1 MPRDLA
7 PLFLDKASLDWAFN
21 HCLRF
26 GDTDIFPVPFEFA
39 AYRAVWPSVSDYL
52 AGVDVANCEVTGSL
66 KMMVPKHSEGFRGA
80 TQLNPFDALLYT
92 ALVFES
98 ADAIERFRKPRDVA
112 CAYRLEITKEGQ
124 LFEKDSG
131 WNEFYSASKKLSDAK
146 DCRFV
151 LCADISDYYNQ
162 ISHHRVQGALAQAG
176 VDENRSQVIERFL
189 GNINALHHSRGI
201 PVGPSV
207 SILLAEVCLA
217 DVDNFLSRTYAHTRY
232 VDDFRVF
239 CRSEEQALRA
249 LHDLSGYL
257 YTAHRLSLQ
266 FGKTRICTKE
276 EFQKDELS
284 DPEAQEREAKKQRV
298 EGIVAMLREL
308 GYPDSEDVA
317 AEFVDKENLAREVL
331 EELLNA
337 VLSRKYFPLA
347 LGRYVLRR
355 AASLR
360 CRSVLPRLVE
370 NAVRFIP
377 VLRDLILYFVKIAH
391 VRNHDS
397 IGATLEYL
405 ITRSDWRSFPFVQYW
420 VLTAIQQVPEFA
432 KAEKAMA
439 WSSHSDSSIRDR
451 MLALSALAYG
461 LTDSVR
467 EKKET
472 WSNTSVWAQRAN
484 VWAAAVLPREERGHW
499 LRPIRNNPD
508 QSVKAVADALWIIA
522 ESKP

>member
-1 MPRDLA
+1 
-7 PLFLDKASLDWAFN
+7 
-21 HCLRF
+21 
-26 GDTDIFPVPFEFA
+26 
-39 AYRAVWPSVSDYL
+39 
-52 AGVDVANCEVTGSL
+52 
-66 KMMVPKHSEGFRGA
+66 
-80 TQLNPFDALLYT
+80 
-92 ALVFES
+92 
-98 ADAIERFRKPRDVA
+98 
-112 CAYRLEITKEGQ
+112 
-124 LFEKDSG
+124 
-131 WNEFYSASKKLSDAK
+131 
-146 DCRFV
+146 
-151 LCADISDYYNQ
+151 
-162 ISHHRVQGALAQAG
+162 
-176 VDENRSQVIERFL
+176 
-189 GNINALHHSRGI
+189 
-201 PVGPSV
+201 
-207 SILLAEVCLA
+207 
-217 DVDNFLSRTYAHTRY
+217 
-232 VDDFRVF
+232 
-239 CRSEEQALRA
+239 
-249 LHDLSGYL
+249 
-257 YTAHRLSLQ
+257 
-266 FGKTRICTKE
+266 
-276 EFQKDELS
+276 
-284 DPEAQEREAKKQRV
+284 
-298 EGIVAMLREL
+298 MLREL

-331 EELLNA
+331 EELLNV

-432 KAEKAMA
+432 NAEKAMA

-461 LTDSVR
+461 LTDWVR

-522 ESKP
+522 ESKPETI